1 MKTIAITSTTGG
13 AGRTTLAG
21 ALAVLLARRGRP
33 VVAVEFDAQNLMG
46 ATLGLDTLAEHG
58 LAHSLLADPADAA
71 PWHAHT
77 WRNADGVLFVPY
89 GQVDAAGAAACDARL
104 AAEPDWLSRALDE
117 IALPAEG
124 VVLVDTARYPSPQAE
139 QAIRRADLTLVVVP
153 PEPAACAT
161 VAARLDALGAG
172 RGDLQI
178 VVNRLNPARDMQR
191 DNGGNV
197 KTARHNRGVRRQA
210 PQVGKE
216 RGKCMLLVLNHIRR
230 TQVVSNQDTVTVPLG
245 LSGHIAWV
253 AQQNLQNPLDHLN
266 HVSFPFSKIWIL
278 NLLELRHEH
287 FHLLSNSPLS
297 VTLVLGNVSF
307 GRGGKRG
314 IVQDHAMQIQKC
326 AILGCCRTADYRRM

>member
-13 AGRTTLAG
+13 AGRTTLTA

-58 LAHSLLADPADAA
+58 LAQSVLGGAE

-104 AAEPDWLSRALDE
+104 AVDPAWLSRALDE
-117 IALPAEG
+117 IALPADG
-124 VVLVDTARYPSPQAE
+124 VVLIDTARYPSTQAE

-161 VAARLDALGAG
+161 TAARLDALGAG
-172 RGDLQI
+172 GELHI

-191 DNGGNV
+191 DALAMLRAVAGPASMLEQRIHVDAAVPEALARGSWIFDDAPYSQASHDLNGVANWV
-197 KTARHNRGVRRQA
+197 DTWLAARAAVRRGA
-210 PQVGKE
+210 A
-216 RGKCMLLVLNHIRR
+216 R
-230 TQVVSNQDTVTVPLG
+230 
-245 LSGHIAWV
+245 
-253 AQQNLQNPLDHLN
+253 
-266 HVSFPFSKIWIL
+266 
-278 NLLELRHEH
+278 
-287 FHLLSNSPLS
+287 
-297 VTLVLGNVSF
+297 
-307 GRGGKRG
+307 
-314 IVQDHAMQIQKC
+314 
-326 AILGCCRTADYRRM
+326 

>member
-13 AGRTTLAG
+13 AGRTTLAA

-58 LAHSLLADPADAA
+58 LAHSLLGDAA

-104 AAEPDWLSRALDE
+104 AADPAWLSRALDE
-117 IALPAEG
+117 IALPADG
-124 VVLVDTARYPSPQAE
+124 VLLVDTARYPSPQAE

-161 VAARLDALGAG
+161 VAARLDALRAG
-172 RGDLQI
+172 HRDLRI

-191 DNGGNV
+191 DALAMLRAVAEPASMLEQRIHVDAAVPETLARGSWIFDDAPYSQVSHDLNGVANWV
-197 KTARHNRGVRRQA
+197 
-210 PQVGKE
+210 
-216 RGKCMLLVLNHIRR
+216 
-230 TQVVSNQDTVTVPLG
+230 DTWL
-245 LSGHIAWV
+245 A
-253 AQQNLQNPLDHLN
+253 AAAA
-266 HVSFPFSKIWIL
+266 
-278 NLLELRHEH
+278 
-287 FHLLSNSPLS
+287 
-297 VTLVLGNVSF
+297 
-307 GRGGKRG
+307 GRAGASR
-314 IVQDHAMQIQKC
+314 
-326 AILGCCRTADYRRM
+326 